1 MNREFHPITTKGLML
16 SYARSSFANSVGLEN
31 RCHCLA
37 RDRIRAFA
45 TTALYP
51 LKGPTDS
58 SSHGG
63 ADVRFVVSRSTS
75 VGLRLCR
82 LGVLSSQSVDG
93 SFKRQAVVDFGQ
105 PLSLNFAFGM
115 WVPFIVVFHSSF
127 AL

>member
-37 RDRIRAFA
+37 RDRMRAFA

-75 VGLRLCR
+75 VGLCR
-82 LGVLSSQSVDG
+82 LGVLSSQSVDA
-93 SFKRQAVVDFGQ
+93 SLWRQAPEDFV
-105 PLSLNFAFGM
+105 SRRFSAKSENCVA
-115 WVPFIVVFHSSF
+115 
-127 AL
+127 